1 MRHSSVG
8 LISSMMLDIRK
19 DIKSVKSAWSVL
31 HVEGKLCD
39 LTSLQGN
46 N

>member
-19 DIKSVKSAWSVL
+19 DKQSVKSAWSVL
-31 HVEGKLCD
+31 HAEVKLCD
-39 LTSLQGN
+39 LTPLQGN